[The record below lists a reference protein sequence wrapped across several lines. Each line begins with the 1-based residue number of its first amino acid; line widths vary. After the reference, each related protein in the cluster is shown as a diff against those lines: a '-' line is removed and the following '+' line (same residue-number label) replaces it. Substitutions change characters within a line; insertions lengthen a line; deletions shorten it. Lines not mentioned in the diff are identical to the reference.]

1 MFIHTSVHTVIYIIY
16 MIYVCIYIY
25 THKTTLTSCAHTHT
39 YIYIYYTYTFC
50 VYIYAN
56 QVYTSWQHL
65 FDSRLPQVL
74 CTSCAT
80 HIFILALAHLTGA
93 TCVHTSRAGQ
103 SQHIIL
109 DNPHSK
115 TDTLKVINTYLH
127 ISSHINKTNTYWHTL
142 TKYEHISTPM
152 KTIHKF

>member
-25 THKTTLTSCAHTHT
+25 THKTTLTSCAHTHV
-39 YIYIYYTYTFC
+39 YIYIIHIHFVC
-50 VYIYAN
+50 IYAN